1 MIARKQWLEQKIK
14 SIETQLITFPEGK
27 LYCTRNGNRTKW
39 YHRKEHKSTYLP
51 KKERKLA
58 EQLAMKEYFLCL
70 LDDMRDEKKAIEF
83 YLQYCETKVNCA
95 ERFAK
100 EKTGFRELL
109 VSYPDFDSNLLE
121 LSSDSIDR
129 EIQQWLNTPY
139 RKNPYF
145 PEQLTHKTL
154 SDYYVRSKSEAMIDT
169 ALHLKQIPFRYECEL
184 MLGECIVSPD
194 FTIKHP
200 KTGQIYYWEHFG
212 RMDDPAYYHKP
223 FHKLQL
229 YTMHEIVPSIQ
240 LITTYETK
248 KHPLSIEEVDDII
261 RKNFC

>member
-1 MIARKQWLEQKIK
+1 ML
-14 SIETQLITFPEGK
+14 
-27 LYCTRNGNRTKW
+27 LYTN
-39 YHRKEHKSTYLP
+39 
-51 KKERKLA
+51 
-58 EQLAMKEYFLCL
+58 
-70 LDDMRDEKKAIEF
+70 
-83 YLQYCETKVNCA
+83 KV
-95 ERFAK
+95 
-100 EKTGFRELL
+100 
-109 VSYPDFDSNLLE
+109 
-121 LSSDSIDR
+121 
-129 EIQQWLNTPY
+129 
-139 RKNPYF
+139 
-145 PEQLTHKTL
+145 
-154 SDYYVRSKSEAMIDT
+154 
-169 ALHLKQIPFRYECEL
+169 PFRYECAL
-184 MLGECIVSPD
+184 QLGETIIYPD